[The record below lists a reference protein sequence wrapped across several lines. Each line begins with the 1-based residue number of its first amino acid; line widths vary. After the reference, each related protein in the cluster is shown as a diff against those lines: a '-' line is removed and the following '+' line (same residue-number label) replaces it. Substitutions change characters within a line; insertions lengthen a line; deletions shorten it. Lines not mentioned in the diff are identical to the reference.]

1 MSDLKSKSNVVHS
14 LRIILQGMEADESN
28 DANIVHFTHVIDW
41 LRVGLITPEISV
53 QDRFQILLEV
63 LSESPELR
71 QQVSAFVAQF
81 LTSLKCLYTFAELG
95 ILSDETFGQAL
106 SNRLFQRLL
115 PATVEDKTIQEALN
129 LVFPRKD
136 DHEWLSEI
144 PHACWAELLGCL
156 GISESTSSVWQ
167 TFKMEAIDSMEI
179 LSVRIAGLGVD
190 SEFVQS
196 LGSVSGSGSPFVE
209 QLLELRALMDNAHN
223 RIAQGQQL
231 DALGQHLDVL
241 LDQCKQHIK
250 RAYSQA
256 RNQGISVG
264 LSLRLI
270 RLEQSIK
277 RLHILMQLVGLLP
290 VDNRSELAVEFF
302 YTLTREENRK
312 HSLTDLWR
320 STTGKVAQ
328 RITEYASRTGEK
340 YATETASEYWSMAKA
355 AAGAGVV
362 IALLSLIKAGIS
374 ALNLPPLWEAV
385 GFSLNY
391 GLGFVFIHIL
401 SYTIATKQPAMTA
414 AHLAS
419 ALDGYKGKLS
429 SQDRI
434 ETLIVQV
441 ARTQFIAILG
451 NVVLAFLTATAV
463 ALALGY
469 LLSGPVIGEAKATKM
484 MTELNPIASGAI
496 PHAAIAGVFL
506 YLSGVIAGYYDN
518 LCLYYR
524 IPSRLRK
531 VTWLRSLLGVQR
543 VNQLAD
549 YVADNLGA
557 LASNFFFGCM
567 LGSIGFV
574 GLMVGLPLDI
584 RHITFSTANLAYA
597 LNSQGYALPL
607 QEVAI
612 ASLGVVLIG
621 IANLAVSF
629 GLAFK
634 TALRARGI
642 YSIGGWGLARRL
654 ILRFVRRPQDFFIP
668 PPDQALQGPPVA
680 AEKSVQTDELK

>member
-1 MSDLKSKSNVVHS
+1 
-14 LRIILQGMEADESN
+14 MEADESN
-28 DANIVHFTHVIDW
+28 DTNVIHLAHLIDW
-41 LRVGLITPEISV
+41 LRVGLISPELNV
-53 QDRFQILLEV
+53 QARFQLLIDQLGET
-63 LSESPELR
+63 PELR
-71 QQVSAFVAQF
+71 QQVAAFIEQF
-81 LTSLKCLYTFAELG
+81 LGSLKYLYTFAELG

-106 SNRLFQRLL
+106 SNRIFQRML
-115 PATVEDKTIQEALN
+115 PATVEDKTVQESLN
-129 LVFPRKD
+129 LVFPRKN
-136 DHEWLSEI
+136 DHAWLSEI
-144 PHACWAELLGCL
+144 PASFWSDLLSCL
-156 GISESTSSVWQ
+156 GILEPTVPIWR
-167 TFKMEAIDSMEI
+167 KVRMEAIDSMEI

-196 LGSVSGSGSPFVE
+196 LGALDRVSSPFVE
-209 QLLELRALMDNAHN
+209 QLLELRAIMENARQRIVDNLE
-223 RIAQGQQL
+223 L
-231 DALGQHLDVL
+231 DDTGQHLDVL
-241 LDQCKQHIK
+241 LDQCKQQIK

-256 RNQGISVG
+256 RSQGISVG

-277 RLHILMQLVGLLP
+277 RLHVLMMLTGLLP
-290 VDNRSELAVEFF
+290 VDNRTELAVDFF
-302 YTLTREENRK
+302 CTLTREENRK
-312 HSLTDLWR
+312 HSIADLWR

-362 IALLSLIKAGIS
+362 IAFLSLIKAGIS

-414 AHLAS
+414 ARLAS

-429 SQDRI
+429 SQDKI

-469 LLSGPVIGEAKATKM
+469 ALAGPVIGEAKAAKM

-549 YVADNLGA
+549 YVANNLGA

-567 LGSIGFV
+567 LGSIGFI
-574 GLMVGLPLDI
+574 GLMMGLPLDI

-597 LNSQGYALPL
+597 LNSQGYDLPL
-607 QEVAI
+607 QEVVL
-612 ASLGVVLIG
+612 ASIGVLVIG
-621 IANLAVSF
+621 LVNLAVSF

-642 YSIGGWGLARRL
+642 YTIGGWGLARRL
-654 ILRFVRRPQDFFIP
+654 ILRFLRRPQDFFIP
-668 PPDQALQGPPVA
+668 PPDQALQGPPVST
-680 AEKSVQTDELK
+680 EKSVQTDELK